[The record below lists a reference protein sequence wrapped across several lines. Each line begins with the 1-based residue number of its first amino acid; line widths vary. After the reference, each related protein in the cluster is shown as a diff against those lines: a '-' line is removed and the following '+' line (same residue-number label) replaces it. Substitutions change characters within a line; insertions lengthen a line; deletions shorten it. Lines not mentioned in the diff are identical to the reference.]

1 MYPNEPEGMARHL
14 AYLAQHPE
22 IAVGAHAVTVH
33 PNDITLQ
40 GDEDDMVESARTLAE
55 YITDRREAEADGK
68 NFLTLTAR
76 LDGVTL
82 RHISVHRHVFERDD
96 DTFRC
101 ADCGQLQGRAS

>member
-40 GDEDDMVESARTLAE
+40 GDEDDMVESARMLAPH
-55 YITDRREAEADGK
+55 ITGRTETEQDGK

-76 LDGVTL
+76 LDGVKI
-82 RHISVHRHVFERDD
+82 RHVSVHHHVFETDD
-96 DTFRC
+96 DTRRC
-101 ADCGQLQGRAS
+101 VGCGQLQGRAA